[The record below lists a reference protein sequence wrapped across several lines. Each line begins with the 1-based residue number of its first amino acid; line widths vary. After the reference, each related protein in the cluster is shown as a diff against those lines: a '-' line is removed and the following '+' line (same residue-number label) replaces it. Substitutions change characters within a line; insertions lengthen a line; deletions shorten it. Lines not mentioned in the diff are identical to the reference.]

1 MSIHEPA
8 WSDRDF
14 SLLNLSVTEQTCQ
27 VTLTRSAS
35 LNAFNRQM
43 RTELADALTLINDD
57 AQIRTVILLAE
68 GPCFSA
74 GADLSEL
81 SNECDDV
88 QVQLLE
94 EYAPIF
100 NMIRQSDKIFIAG
113 VHGVAAGIGA
123 ALAMS
128 CDLLVMAE
136 NAQLYPAFMLLGL
149 VPDGGTSWH
158 FIKQLG
164 YRKSIELCLEAK
176 SIDAET
182 CLSLGLTNKVVV
194 QNELKPFVT
203 SWAWQFSKGPSVAQR
218 HVKSL
223 LQKVDNLTFEQAF
236 AMEAEHQ
243 QQCFISQDFEEGLL
257 AFFEKRQPIFSGK

>member
-1 MSIHEPA
+1 MSIHEPT
-8 WSDRDF
+8 WSDRNF
-14 SLLNLSVTEQTCQ
+14 SLLNLSVTEQICQ
-27 VTLTRSAS
+27 ITLTRSAS
-35 LNAFNRQM
+35 LNAFNHQM

-57 AQIRTVILLAE
+57 AKIRTVVFLAE
-68 GPCFSA
+68 GHCFSA

-164 YRKSIELCLEAK
+164 YRKSLELCLEAK
-176 SIDAET
+176 SIDAEM
-182 CLSLGLTNKVVV
+182 CLSLALTNKVVA
-194 QNELKPFVT
+194 QSELKPCVV
-203 SWAWQFSKGPSVAQR
+203 SWAEKLSKGPSIAQR
-218 HVKSL
+218 HVKPL
-223 LQKVDNLTFEQAF
+223 LQQVDKLTFEQAF
-236 AMEAEHQ
+236 SMEAELQ

-257 AFFEKRQPIFSGK
+257 AFFEKRQPIFSRK

>member
-1 MSIHEPA
+1 MSIYEHA

-27 VTLTRSAS
+27 ITLTRSAS
-35 LNAFNRQM
+35 LNAFNQQM
-43 RTELADALTLINDD
+43 RAELADALTLINDD
-57 AQIRTVILLAE
+57 EQIRTVVLLAE
-68 GPCFSA
+68 GHCFSA

-81 SNECDDV
+81 SNECDNV

-128 CDLLVMAE
+128 CDLLVMAD

-158 FIKQLG
+158 FVKQLG
-164 YRKSIELCLEAK
+164 YRKSLELCLEAK
-176 SIDAET
+176 SIDATT
-182 CLSLGLTNKVVV
+182 CLDLGLINKVVAH
-194 QNELKPFVT
+194 NELKPFVAD
-203 SWAWQFSKGPSVAQR
+203 WAEKLSKGPSIAQR
-218 HVKSL
+218 HVKPL
-223 LQKVDNLTFEQAF
+223 LQQVDKLSFEQAF
-236 AMEAEHQ
+236 AMEAELQ
-243 QQCFISQDFEEGLL
+243 QQCFISQDFEEGLR
-257 AFFEKRQPIFSGK
+257 AFFEKRQPRFSGK